1 MKTYQPISCSYYD
14 YLLELATFKKLV
26 SIVYLE
32 HKVNLEINSIIV
44 DVYTKKGIEFLKTKH
59 DIIIR
64 LDQIVSVDNKLN
76 TNESCSVK

>member
-1 MKTYQPISCSYYD
+1 MKTYQPISCNYYD

-26 SIVYLE
+26 SIVYIE

-76 TNESCSVK
+76 TNESCSIK